1 MALEVAAPHQAVAAP
16 HQAVVAPHQAAP
28 HQVVRH
34 QVAVLQAVARH
45 QVVAV
50 QVVAVQAA
58 VVVAVVVDLD
68 LELGLVADLDLAAK
82 YCNFNFTKFLN
93 ILIKCKVVSSCF
105 FHIRT
110 DLSSLLS

>member
-1 MALEVAAPHQAVAAP
+1 MEVAAPHQAVAAP
-16 HQAVVAPHQAAP
+16 HQAAPHQAAP

-45 QVVAV
+45 

-82 YCNFNFTKFLN
+82 YCNSNFTKILN
-93 ILIKCKVVSSCF
+93 IFIKYNVVSVLAF
-105 FHIRT
+105 FISG
-110 DLSSLLS
+110 LI